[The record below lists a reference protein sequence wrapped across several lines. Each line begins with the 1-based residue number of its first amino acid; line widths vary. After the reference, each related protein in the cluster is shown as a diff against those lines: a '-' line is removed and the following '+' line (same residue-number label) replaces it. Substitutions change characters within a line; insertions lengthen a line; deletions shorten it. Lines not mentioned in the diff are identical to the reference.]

1 MADISLT
8 DYEEL
13 QHAKAKLQQE
23 YNELLK
29 KKGEIETEMIELQG
43 QEKYMIKKDP
53 SLRPE

>member
-29 KKGEIETEMIELQG
+29 KKAEIETEMIELQG

>member
-8 DYEEL
+8 DWEEL

-23 YNELLK
+23 YNSLLK

>member
-23 YNELLK
+23 YSDLMK
-29 KKGEIETEMIELQG
+29 KKAEIETEMIELQG